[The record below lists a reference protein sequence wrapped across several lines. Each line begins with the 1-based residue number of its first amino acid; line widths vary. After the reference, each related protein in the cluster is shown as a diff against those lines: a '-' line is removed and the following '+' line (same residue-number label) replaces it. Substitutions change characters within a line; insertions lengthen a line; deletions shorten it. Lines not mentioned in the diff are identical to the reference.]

1 MGYSGPAAVSTAPAK
16 VLLIEDDARL
26 AERTAEYLQ
35 GHEMLVEIAGDGERG
50 LQRAEAG
57 GFDVVLLD
65 LMLPRLDGLEVCRRL
80 RQRSKVPVIMLSA
93 RSEEIDRVLG
103 LELGADDYLPKP
115 YSPRELVARIR
126 AVLRRA
132 APSPAPAPA
141 PAEPPQLRRLGPVVV
156 DRARRRVEVAG
167 ATCELTAH
175 QFDLLWLLAE
185 AAGEVLSREQL
196 HLRLRALRGQPPAP
210 YDPSV
215 DRSIDV
221 QLSKIRSTL
230 GAADPRAA
238 GMIRTVRGVG
248 YVLDERAE
256 EPA

>member
-1 MGYSGPAAVSTAPAK
+1 

-35 GHEMLVEIAGDGERG
+35 GHEMQVEVAGDGERG

-80 RQRSKVPVIMLSA
+80 RQRSRVPVIMLSA

-132 APSPAPAPA
+132 APSPAPTPTAA
-141 PAEPPQLRRLGPVVV
+141 PAEPPQTRRVGPVVV

-167 ATCELTAH
+167 AACELTAH

-196 HLRLRALRGQPPAP
+196 HQRLRALRGQPPAP

-248 YVLDERAE
+248 YVLDERSE
-256 EPA
+256 DPA

>member
-1 MGYSGPAAVSTAPAK
+1 MQTPAK

-35 GHEMLVEIAGDGERG
+35 GHDMQVEVAGDGEQG
-50 LQRAEAG
+50 LARALAG

-65 LMLPRLDGLEVCRRL
+65 LMLPGLDGLSVCRRL
-80 RQRSKVPVIMLSA
+80 RERSPVPVIMLSA

-115 YSPRELVARIR
+115 FSPRELVARIR

-132 APSPAPAPA
+132 VAAPPAPQD
-141 PAEPPQLRRLGPVVV
+141 PPTTRRCGPLVV
-156 DRARRRVEVAG
+156 DRARRKIEVSG
-167 ATCELTAH
+167 AACELTSH

-185 AAGEVLSREQL
+185 SAGQVVSREQL
-196 HLRLRALRGQPPAP
+196 HTRLRALRAQPPAP

-221 QLSKIRSTL
+221 QLSKIRAIL
-230 GAADPRAA
+230 GAADPAA
-238 GMIRTVRGVG
+238 AALIRTVRGVG
-248 YVLDERAE
+248 YVLEDSPGAA
-256 EPA
+256 P